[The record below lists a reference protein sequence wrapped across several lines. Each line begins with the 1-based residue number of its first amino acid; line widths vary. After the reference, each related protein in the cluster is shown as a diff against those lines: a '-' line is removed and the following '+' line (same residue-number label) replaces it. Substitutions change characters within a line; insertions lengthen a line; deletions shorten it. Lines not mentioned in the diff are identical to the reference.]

1 LGDERL
7 DDSIDS
13 GWYYQY
19 HRPIDSL
26 ERFGCNS
33 SIATGSVG
41 RATLLKT
48 GLAAPLCFAP
58 HFHEKRRDM
67 DHNEAIRKLEHL
79 MLKRADQAQEAAI
92 ELEALVSVLPNGKSR
107 QLAELQV
114 KANHKQA
121 KDFRELAQQAK
132 EK

>member
-1 LGDERL
+1 
-7 DDSIDS
+7 
-13 GWYYQY
+13 
-19 HRPIDSL
+19 
-26 ERFGCNS
+26 
-33 SIATGSVG
+33 
-41 RATLLKT
+41 
-48 GLAAPLCFAP
+48 
-58 HFHEKRRDM
+58 M